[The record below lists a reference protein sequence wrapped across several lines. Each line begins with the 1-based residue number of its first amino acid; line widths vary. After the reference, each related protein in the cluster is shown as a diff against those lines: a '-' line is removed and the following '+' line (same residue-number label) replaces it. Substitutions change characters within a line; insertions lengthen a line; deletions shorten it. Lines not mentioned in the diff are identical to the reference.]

1 MDDAEAR
8 IFGIDGPEAFRACAV
23 ETFRRQYD
31 LCPQY
36 RQYADLMEAFPDG
49 VRDITDIPFLP
60 IRFFKQYDIISSA
73 EPQPVAPQKIFFSS
87 STTGQIPSR
96 HCVTDL
102 SLYERSFLA
111 GFRHFYGAPE
121 DYVILALLPA
131 YLEREGSSLVY
142 MADRLINESG
152 HPESGYYLY
161 DHDRLF
167 DTLAELRRRGQK
179 TLLLGVAFALLD
191 FTEKYMMEGPNAS
204 WLTVMETGGMKGR
217 REELSREEL
226 HRRLSSG
233 FGLSAIHSEYGM
245 CELLS
250 QAYSSGDGIFRTP
263 AWMKVIIRD
272 INDPFRESAPGERG
286 IIHIID
292 LANRN
297 SCSFIE
303 TEDTGRAWTDGSFTI
318 EGRLQGSERRGCNM
332 LLE

>member
-1 MDDAEAR
+1 MEDAAAG
-8 IFGIDGPEAFRACAV
+8 IFGIDGQEAFRECAL
-23 ETFRRQYD
+23 ETFRRQYA

-36 RQYADLMEAFPDG
+36 RQYAGLIEASPETVKD
-49 VRDITDIPFLP
+49 VADIPFLP

-73 EPQPVAPQKIFFSS
+73 EPDAVPQKIFFSS
-87 STTGQIPSR
+87 STTGQMPSR

-102 SLYERSFLA
+102 SLYEKSFLA

-121 DYVILALLPA
+121 EYVILALLPA

-142 MADRLINESG
+142 MADRLIKESG

-167 DTLAELRRRGQK
+167 STLTELRRGDRK

-191 FTEKYMMEGPNAS
+191 FTEKYRIEGPNDS

-217 REELSREEL
+217 REELTRAEL
-226 HRRLSSG
+226 HRRLSAG
-233 FGLSAIHSEYGM
+233 FGLSSLHSEYGM

-250 QAYSSGDGIFRTP
+250 QAYSAGDGVFRTP
-263 AWMKVIIRD
+263 PWMKVLIRE
-272 INDPFRESAPGERG
+272 INNPFKESAPGERG

-303 TEDTGRAWTDGSFTI
+303 TEDTGRAWPDGIFTV

-332 LLE
+332 LIE

>member
-1 MDDAEAR
+1 MEDAAAG
-8 IFGIDGPEAFRACAV
+8 IFGIDGQEAFRECAL
-23 ETFRRQYD
+23 ETFRLQYA

-36 RQYADLMEAFPDG
+36 RQYAGLMEASPETVKD
-49 VRDITDIPFLP
+49 VADIPFLP

-73 EPQPVAPQKIFFSS
+73 EPDVVPQKIFFSS
-87 STTGQIPSR
+87 STTGQMPSR

-102 SLYERSFLA
+102 SLYEKSFLA

-121 DYVILALLPA
+121 EYVILALLPA

-142 MADRLINESG
+142 MADRLIKESG

-167 DTLAELRRRGQK
+167 STLTELRRGDRK

-191 FTEKYMMEGPNAS
+191 FTEKYRIEGPNDS

-217 REELSREEL
+217 REELTRAEL
-226 HRRLSSG
+226 HRRLSAG
-233 FGLSAIHSEYGM
+233 FGLSSVHSEYGM

-250 QAYSSGDGIFRTP
+250 QAYSAGDGVFRTP
-263 AWMKVIIRD
+263 PWMKVLIRE
-272 INDPFRESAPGERG
+272 INNPFKESAPGERG

-303 TEDTGRAWTDGSFTI
+303 TEDTGRAWPDGTFTV

-332 LLE
+332 LIE

>member
-8 IFGIDGPEAFRACAV
+8 IFGIDGPEAFRVCAV

-142 MADRLINESG
+142 MADRLIKESIR
-152 HPESGYYLY
+152 PESGYYLY
-161 DHDRLF
+161 YHDRLLS
-167 DTLAELRRRGQK
+167 TLSELRQRGQR

-191 FTEKYMMEGPNAS
+191 FTEKYSLEGANDP

-217 REELSREEL
+217 REELTREEL
-226 HRRLSSG
+226 HRRLRTG
-233 FGLSAIHSEYGM
+233 FGVESIHSEYGM

-250 QAYSSGDGIFRTP
+250 QAYSTGDGIFRTP

-272 INDPFRESAPGERG
+272 INDPFRELAPGERG

-292 LANRN
+292 LANHN
-297 SCSFIE
+297 SCSFVE
-303 TEDTGRAWTDGSFTI
+303 TEDTGRAWPDGSFTVD
-318 EGRLQGSERRGCNM
+318 GRLQGSERRGCNM

>member
-1 MDDAEAR
+1 MDAVEH
-8 IFGIDGPEAFRACAV
+8 IFGIDGPAAFGNCALGI
-23 ETFRRQYD
+23 FRRQYA
-31 LCPQY
+31 LCRQY
-36 RQYADLMEAFPDG
+36 RQYSDLLEATPAT
-49 VRDITDIPFLP
+49 VHEIADIPFLP

-73 EPQPVAPQKIFFSS
+73 EPDPVPQKIFYSS
-87 STTGQIPSR
+87 STTGQTPSR

-102 SLYERSFLA
+102 NLYERSFLE
-111 GFRHFYGAPE
+111 GFRQFYGAPE
-121 DYVILALLPA
+121 EYVILALLPA

-142 MADRLINESG
+142 MADRLIRESARG
-152 HPESGYYLY
+152 ESGYYLY
-161 DHDRLF
+161 DHDRLYS
-167 DTLAELRRRGQK
+167 TLTELRLRGQK

-191 FTEKYMMEGPNAS
+191 FTEKYRMEGPNGS

-217 REELSREEL
+217 REELTREEL
-226 HRRLSSG
+226 HLRLSAG
-233 FGLSAIHSEYGM
+233 FGLASIHSEYGM

-263 AWMKVIIRD
+263 SWMKVIIRD

-303 TEDTGRAWTDGSFTI
+303 TEDTGRAWPDGTFTI

-332 LLE
+332 LIE

>member
-1 MDDAEAR
+1 MEDAAAG
-8 IFGIDGPEAFRACAV
+8 IFGIDGQEAFRECAL
-23 ETFRRQYD
+23 ETFRRQYA

-36 RQYADLMEAFPDG
+36 RQYAGLMEASPETVKD
-49 VRDITDIPFLP
+49 VADIPFLP

-73 EPQPVAPQKIFFSS
+73 EPDVVPQKIFFSS
-87 STTGQIPSR
+87 STTGQMPSR

-102 SLYERSFLA
+102 SLYEKSFLA

-121 DYVILALLPA
+121 EYVILALLPA

-142 MADRLINESG
+142 MADRLIKESG

-167 DTLAELRRRGQK
+167 STLTELRRGDRK

-191 FTEKYMMEGPNAS
+191 FTEKYRIEGPNDS

-217 REELSREEL
+217 REELTRAEL
-226 HRRLSSG
+226 HRRLSAG
-233 FGLSAIHSEYGM
+233 FGLSSLHSEYGM

-250 QAYSSGDGIFRTP
+250 QAYSAGDGVFRTP
-263 AWMKVIIRD
+263 PWMKVLIRE
-272 INDPFRESAPGERG
+272 INNPFKESAPGERG

-303 TEDTGRAWTDGSFTI
+303 TEDTGRAWPDGTFTV

-332 LLE
+332 LIE

>member
-1 MDDAEAR
+1 MEDAAAG
-8 IFGIDGPEAFRACAV
+8 IFGIDGQEAFRECAL
-23 ETFRRQYD
+23 ETFRRQYA

-36 RQYADLMEAFPDG
+36 RQYAGLMEASPESVKD
-49 VRDITDIPFLP
+49 VADIPFLP

-73 EPQPVAPQKIFFSS
+73 EPDAVPQKIFFSS
-87 STTGQIPSR
+87 STTGQMPSR

-102 SLYERSFLA
+102 SLYEKSFLA

-121 DYVILALLPA
+121 EYVILALLPA

-142 MADRLINESG
+142 MADRLIKESG

-167 DTLAELRRRGQK
+167 STLTELRRGGRK

-191 FTEKYMMEGPNAS
+191 FTEKYRIEGPNDS

-217 REELSREEL
+217 REELTRAEL
-226 HRRLSSG
+226 HRRLSAG
-233 FGLSAIHSEYGM
+233 FGLSSLHSEYGM

-250 QAYSSGDGIFRTP
+250 QAYSAGDGVFRTP
-263 AWMKVIIRD
+263 PWMKVLIRE
-272 INDPFRESAPGERG
+272 INNPFKESAPGGRG

-303 TEDTGRAWTDGSFTI
+303 TEDTGRTWPDGTFTV

-332 LLE
+332 LIE

>member
-8 IFGIDGPEAFRACAV
+8 IFGIDGPEAFRVCAV

-233 FGLSAIHSEYGM
+233 FGVESIHSEYGM

-250 QAYSSGDGIFRTP
+250 QAYSTGDGIFRTP

-272 INDPFRESAPGERG
+272 INDPFRELAPGERG

-292 LANRN
+292 LANHN
-297 SCSFIE
+297 SCSFVE
-303 TEDTGRAWTDGSFTI
+303 TEDTGRAWPDGSFTVD
-318 EGRLQGSERRGCNM
+318 GRLQGSERRGCNM

>member
-1 MDDAEAR
+1 MEDAAAG
-8 IFGIDGPEAFRACAV
+8 IFGIDGQEAFRECAL
-23 ETFRRQYD
+23 ETFRRQYA

-36 RQYADLMEAFPDG
+36 RQYAGLMEASPETVKD
-49 VRDITDIPFLP
+49 VADIPFLP

-73 EPQPVAPQKIFFSS
+73 EPDAVPQKIFFSS
-87 STTGQIPSR
+87 STTGQMPSR

-102 SLYERSFLA
+102 SLYEKSFLV

-121 DYVILALLPA
+121 EYVILALLPA

-142 MADRLINESG
+142 MADRLIKESG

-167 DTLAELRRRGQK
+167 STLTELRRGGRK

-191 FTEKYMMEGPNAS
+191 FTEKYRIEGPNDS

-217 REELSREEL
+217 REELTRAEL
-226 HRRLSSG
+226 HRRLSAG
-233 FGLSAIHSEYGM
+233 FGLSSLHSEYGM

-250 QAYSSGDGIFRTP
+250 QAYSAGDGVFRTP
-263 AWMKVIIRD
+263 PWMKVLIRE
-272 INDPFRESAPGERG
+272 INNPFKESAPGERG

-303 TEDTGRAWTDGSFTI
+303 TEDTGRAWPDGTFTV

-332 LLE
+332 LIE

>member
-1 MDDAEAR
+1 MGDKEER
-8 IFGIDGPEAFRACAV
+8 IFGIDTPEAFIACAL
-23 ETFRRQYD
+23 ETFRRQYA

-36 RQYADLMEAFPDG
+36 RQYADLLEAVPDR
-49 VRDITDIPFLP
+49 VRDIADIPFLP

-73 EPQPVAPQKIFFSS
+73 EPQPVAPQN
-87 STTGQIPSR
+87 
-96 HCVTDL
+96 
-102 SLYERSFLA
+102 FLA

-142 MADRLINESG
+142 MADRLIRESG
-152 HPESGYYLY
+152 RPESGYYLY
-161 DHDRLF
+161 DHDRLYS
-167 DTLAELRRRGQK
+167 TLAELRGRGQK

-191 FTEKYMMEGPNAS
+191 FTEKYRLEGPNDS

-217 REELSREEL
+217 REELAREEL
-226 HRRLSSG
+226 HRRLGTG
-233 FGLSAIHSEYGM
+233 FGLTAVHSEYGM

-250 QAYSSGDGIFRTP
+250 QAYSAGDGVFRTP
-263 AWMKVIIRD
+263 AWMKVVIRD
-272 INDPFRESAPGERG
+272 INDPFKESAPGERG

-303 TEDTGRAWTDGSFTI
+303 TEDTGRAYPDGSFTV

-332 LLE
+332 LIE

>member
-1 MDDAEAR
+1 
-8 IFGIDGPEAFRACAV
+8 
-23 ETFRRQYD
+23 
-31 LCPQY
+31 
-36 RQYADLMEAFPDG
+36 
-49 VRDITDIPFLP
+49 
-60 IRFFKQYDIISSA
+60 
-73 EPQPVAPQKIFFSS
+73 
-87 STTGQIPSR
+87 
-96 HCVTDL
+96 
-102 SLYERSFLA
+102 
-111 GFRHFYGAPE
+111 
-121 DYVILALLPA
+121 
-131 YLEREGSSLVY
+131 

-161 DHDRLF
+161 DYDRLF

>member
-1 MDDAEAR
+1 MGDTEER
-8 IFGIDGPEAFRACAV
+8 IFGIDTPEVFTACALD
-23 ETFRRQYD
+23 TFRRQYA

-36 RQYADLMEAFPDG
+36 RQYADLLEAAPDR
-49 VRDITDIPFLP
+49 VRDIADIPFLP

-87 STTGQIPSR
+87 STTGQTPSR
-96 HCVTDL
+96 HCVTDV
-102 SLYERSFLA
+102 SLYERSFLT

-142 MADRLINESG
+142 MADRLIRESG
-152 HPESGYYLY
+152 RPESGYYLY
-161 DHDRLF
+161 DHDRLYS
-167 DTLAELRRRGQK
+167 TLAELRGRGQK

-191 FTEKYMMEGPNAS
+191 FTEKYRLEGPNDS

-217 REELSREEL
+217 REELTREEL
-226 HRRLSSG
+226 HRRLGTG
-233 FGLSAIHSEYGM
+233 FSLRAVHSEYGM

-250 QAYSSGDGIFRTP
+250 QAYSAGDGVFRTP
-263 AWMKVIIRD
+263 AWMKVVIRD

-303 TEDTGRAWTDGSFTI
+303 TEDTGRAYPDGSFTI

-332 LLE
+332 LIE

>member
-1 MDDAEAR
+1 MEDAAAG
-8 IFGIDGPEAFRACAV
+8 IFGIDGQEAFRECAL
-23 ETFRRQYD
+23 ETFRRQYA

-36 RQYADLMEAFPDG
+36 RQYAGLMEASPETVKD
-49 VRDITDIPFLP
+49 VADIPFMP

-73 EPQPVAPQKIFFSS
+73 EPDVVPQKIFFSS
-87 STTGQIPSR
+87 STTGQMPSR

-102 SLYERSFLA
+102 SLYEKSFLA

-121 DYVILALLPA
+121 EYVILALLPA

-142 MADRLINESG
+142 MADRLIKESG

-167 DTLAELRRRGQK
+167 STLTELRRGDRK

-191 FTEKYMMEGPNAS
+191 FTEKYRIEGPNDS

-217 REELSREEL
+217 REELTRAEL
-226 HRRLSSG
+226 HRRLSAG
-233 FGLSAIHSEYGM
+233 FGLSSVHSEYGM

-250 QAYSSGDGIFRTP
+250 QAYSAGDGVFRTP
-263 AWMKVIIRD
+263 PWMKVLIRE
-272 INDPFRESAPGERG
+272 INNPFKESAPGERG

-303 TEDTGRAWTDGSFTI
+303 TEDTGRAWPDGTFTV

-332 LLE
+332 LIE

>member
-1 MDDAEAR
+1 MEDAAAG
-8 IFGIDGPEAFRACAV
+8 IFGIDGQEAFRECAL
-23 ETFRRQYD
+23 ETFRRQYA

-36 RQYADLMEAFPDG
+36 RQYAGLMEASPETVKD
-49 VRDITDIPFLP
+49 VADIPFLP

-73 EPQPVAPQKIFFSS
+73 EPDVVPQKIFFSS
-87 STTGQIPSR
+87 STTGQMPSR

-102 SLYERSFLA
+102 SLYEKSFLA

-121 DYVILALLPA
+121 EYVILALLPA

-142 MADRLINESG
+142 MADRLIKESG
-152 HPESGYYLY
+152 HPESDYYLY

-167 DTLAELRRRGQK
+167 STLTELRRGDRK

-191 FTEKYMMEGPNAS
+191 FTEKYRIEGPNDS

-217 REELSREEL
+217 REELTRAEL
-226 HRRLSSG
+226 HRRLSAG
-233 FGLSAIHSEYGM
+233 FGLSSVHSEYGM

-250 QAYSSGDGIFRTP
+250 QAYSAGDGVFRTP
-263 AWMKVIIRD
+263 PWMKVLIRE
-272 INDPFRESAPGERG
+272 INNPFKESAPGERG

-303 TEDTGRAWTDGSFTI
+303 TEDTGRTWPDGPFTV

-332 LLE
+332 LIE